1 MLKIRLTVCHSAAFS
16 SWAPK
21 LHNYYQT
28 QIRKAVEHDPSL
40 KRPFNSVFAA
50 ATYNLG
56 PQTVCLPHRD
66 EANLSFGMCAI
77 TALGNFDP
85 RKGGHLVLEDG
96 KLAIEFPSGSTI
108 LIPSA
113 IMTHSNVP
121 IAADEERCSFTQ
133 YTASALFTWVDHGF
147 QTTSSFESQLELEG
161 KALEYSEE
169 KRERWKIGLD
179 IFPKSIK
186 QNS

>member
-1 MLKIRLTVCHSAAFS
+1 MNVENKTYHYTAAFS
-16 SWAPK
+16 LWVPK
-21 LHNYYQT
+21 LHNYYQM
-28 QIRKAVEHDPSL
+28 QIGKAIKHNPSL
-40 KRPFNSVFAA
+40 NRPFSSVFTA

-66 EANLSFGMCAI
+66 EANLSYGMCVI

-85 RKGGHLVLEDG
+85 CKGGHLVTEDG
-96 KLAIEFPSGSTI
+96 KLIIEFPSGSTI

-113 IMTHSNVP
+113 IMTHSNTP

-147 QTTSSFESQLELEG
+147 QTMSSLKSQLELER
-161 KALEYSEE
+161 KHLDYFKE
-169 KRERWKIGLD
+169 KKER
-179 IFPKSIK
+179 
-186 QNS
+186 